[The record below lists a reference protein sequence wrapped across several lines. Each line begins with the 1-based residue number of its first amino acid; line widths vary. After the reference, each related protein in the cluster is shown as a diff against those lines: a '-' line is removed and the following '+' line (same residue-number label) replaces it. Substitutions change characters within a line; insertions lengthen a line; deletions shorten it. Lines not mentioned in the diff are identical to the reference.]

1 MFKSRIELIF
11 GHKLGIFFRFHM
23 LYFIWVSLIYK
34 NRYDRLYLVHC
45 IQNPYFAH
53 FLVGIFETK
62 LLALHMLHVY
72 ENLSM
77 LLKRINLNA
86 CTFLLIRLASFLV
99 RLIISGTALVHISC
113 TIAWY
118 NFTSLEWEKKPTHG
132 QRLQQTNQ
140 CPLWSMGRHL

>member
-1 MFKSRIELIF
+1 MLKQHNEFKESCIREWPYFRSMLKMSRLSMLKSRIELIF

-23 LYFIWVSLIYK
+23 PYFIWVSLIYK

-77 LLKRINLNA
+77 LFKKINLNA

-99 RLIISGTALVHISC
+99 KLIISGTDLVH
-113 TIAWY
+113 
-118 NFTSLEWEKKPTHG
+118 
-132 QRLQQTNQ
+132 
-140 CPLWSMGRHL
+140 